1 MAVCSECGSKVGF
14 LKSTCE
20 DCAKKKAQEA
30 SRETREKLTI
40 EFEVFIEEFKAK
52 RPDLF
57 TSWETFVKNEGNRDV
72 ASHLKLLRST
82 NEEDF
87 NKAFTDRP
95 KILETSIMDPI
106 PPGDRV
112 ICLAS
117 GINKFGPS
125 DSCYW
130 ILTDKHI
137 VIVRYGLIRTSEL
150 RGTEVIALDQITG
163 FEKSKTSRND
173 VVWNLVITRAN
184 NTDGIFSVNDAVANA
199 MVTAYNA
206 AKTNLGAGSGTRD
219 KKDAAESIRNL
230 KGLLDEGLISQ
241 EEFDLKRAKLL
252 EEM

>member
-1 MAVCSECGSKVGF
+1 M
-14 LKSTCE
+14 CE
-20 DCAKKKAQEA
+20 DCAKKKVHADNQE
-30 SRETREKLTI
+30 SRERLLV
-40 EFEVFIEEFKAK
+40 EFEAFIKYLKSK
-52 RPDLF
+52 RLDLF
-57 TSWETFVKNEGNRDV
+57 VSWEALSKNEGKNDV
-72 ASHLKLLRST
+72 ATQLKLLKSSS
-82 NEEDF
+82 NDDYL
-87 NKAFTDRP
+87 KALTDRP
-95 KILETSIMDPI
+95 RILETSIVDPI

-112 ICLAS
+112 ICMAS

-137 VIVRYGLIRTSEL
+137 VIVRYGLIRTNEL

-173 VVWNLVITRAN
+173 VVWNLVITRAS
-184 NTDGIFSVNDAVANA
+184 NTDGIHGVNDGVANA

-206 AKTNLGAGSGTRD
+206 AKTNLGAGSGTRQE
-219 KKDAAESIRNL
+219 KDAAESIRNL
-230 KGLLDEGLISQ
+230 KGLLDEGLITQ

>member
-1 MAVCSECGSKVGF
+1 MASCSECGSKVGF
-14 LKSTCE
+14 LKSMCD
-20 DCAKKKAQEA
+20 DCAKKKAQADNKE
-30 SRETREKLTI
+30 SREKLIVEFETFI
-40 EFEVFIEEFKAK
+40 EFLKSK

-57 TSWETFVKNEGNRDV
+57 TSWETFSKNEGKNDV
-72 ASHLKLLRST
+72 ASHLRLLRSS
-82 NEEDF
+82 NDDDYL
-87 NKAFTDRP
+87 KALNDRP
-95 KILETSIMDPI
+95 KLLETSIVDPI

-112 ICLAS
+112 ICMAS

-125 DSCYW
+125 DSCFW

-137 VIVRYGLIRTSEL
+137 VIVRYGLIRNHEL
-150 RGTEVIALDQITG
+150 RGSEVIALDQITG

-184 NTDGIFSVNDAVANA
+184 NTDGVHNVKEAVADA

-206 AKTNLGAGSGTRD
+206 AKTNLGAASGTRQ

-230 KGLLDEGLISQ
+230 KGLLDDGLITQ

-252 EEM
+252 DEM

>member
-1 MAVCSECGSKVGF
+1 VATCSECGSKVGF
-14 LKSTCE
+14 LKSRCE
-20 DCAKKKAQEA
+20 DCAEKKVREA
-30 SRETREKLTI
+30 NRENREKLI
-40 EFEVFIEEFKAK
+40 VEFEAFIEEFKAK

-57 TSWETFVKNEGNRDV
+57 TSWEAFVKNEGHRDI
-72 ASHLKLLRST
+72 ASHLKLLRSSD
-82 NEEDF
+82 EEDN

-95 KILETSIMDPI
+95 KILETSILDPI
-106 PPGDRV
+106 PTGDRV

-137 VIVRYGLIRTSEL
+137 VIVRYGLMRTNEL

-173 VVWNLVITRAN
+173 VVWNLVITRAS
-184 NTDGIFSVNDAVANA
+184 NTDGIHNVKDAVANA

-206 AKTNLGAGSGTRD
+206 AKTNLGTGSVTRE

-230 KGLLDEGLISQ
+230 KALLDEGLITQ

>member
-14 LKSTCE
+14 LKSMCE
-20 DCAKKKAQEA
+20 DCAKKKVHADNQE
-30 SRETREKLTI
+30 SRERLLV
-40 EFEVFIEEFKAK
+40 EFEAFIKYLKSK
-52 RPDLF
+52 RLDLF
-57 TSWETFVKNEGNRDV
+57 VSWEALSKNEGKNDV
-72 ASHLKLLRST
+72 ATQLKLLKSSS
-82 NEEDF
+82 NDDYL
-87 NKAFTDRP
+87 KALTDRP
-95 KILETSIMDPI
+95 RILETSIVDPI

-112 ICLAS
+112 ICMAS

-137 VIVRYGLIRTSEL
+137 VIVRYGLIRTNEL

-173 VVWNLVITRAN
+173 VVWNLVITRAS
-184 NTDGIFSVNDAVANA
+184 NTDGIHGVNDGVANA

-206 AKTNLGAGSGTRD
+206 AKTNLGAGSGTRQE
-219 KKDAAESIRNL
+219 KDAAESIRNL
-230 KGLLDEGLISQ
+230 KGLLDEGLITQ